1 MARKTFTAEFR
12 TEALR
17 MVRDGK
23 RGIASVARELGISQQ
38 TLSRWLKQAEV
49 DEGRGPEGALTT
61 AEREEL
67 QRLRR
72 ENKRLQEER
81 DILKKAT
88 AFFAKESR

>member
-1 MARKTFTAEFR
+1 
-12 TEALR
+12 
-17 MVRDGK
+17 MVRNGK
-23 RGIASVARELGISQQ
+23 RGIAPVARELGIGQQ
-38 TLSRWLKQAEV
+38 TLSRWLKQA
-49 DEGRGPEGALTT
+49 DIDDGRGPEGSLTST
-61 AEREEL
+61 EKDEL